1 MLTMCSAG
9 RQAGRHAL
17 SVTHTLLSSGGS
29 GFLWSSLDFCFFDS
43 PLQRPGWGRLNS
55 IWCVCGCGRVC
66 VWVNFVY
73 SLSISLSC
81 SKSFFSAPLL
91 SLFLCP
97 LISFKRW
104 LAITLFFIIASFGI
118 QINPYLKTCMQ
129 WYIKCVNEV
138 QQALVTI
145 TNRQRMEESKT
156 VYSYNVGYRFMS
168 LPLLHMKCAFGWTSF
183 ELCVHKSARLDKV
196 LSLNVHTCTLLD
208 KY

>member
-9 RQAGRHAL
+9 RQAGRHAH

-81 SKSFFSAPLL
+81 SKSFFFRSIAFSL
-91 SLFLCP
+91 SLSSYIFQKMIGNYTFFHFCFIWDTDQP
-97 LISFKRW
+97 IFKNMY
-104 LAITLFFIIASFGI
+104 AEI
-118 QINPYLKTCMQ
+118 YKMCQ
-129 WYIKCVNEV
+129 WG
-138 QQALVTI
+138 AT
-145 TNRQRMEESKT
+145 
-156 VYSYNVGYRFMS
+156 
-168 LPLLHMKCAFGWTSF
+168 
-183 ELCVHKSARLDKV
+183 SARNNNKQAEDGGK
-196 LSLNVHTCTLLD
+196 
-208 KY
+208 